1 MIGLHEVSDMRTIA
15 FVLLTSAAFSA
26 CTFAQSTPHPVL
38 VELFTSEGCSSCPP
52 ADALLKKINGYRV
65 SSGQLVVALSE
76 HVTYWNQLGWADP
89 FSAETWTDRQ
99 SRYGD
104 RFHLDSVY
112 TPQVVVN
119 GDAQMSGSDAQG
131 ILRAVRAE
139 STSSSL
145 QLHIDAAS
153 AQPGAVSVTYTVT
166 GAASSPVELYAV
178 IADDMA
184 TSSVL
189 RGENSGRTLM
199 HVAVARNL
207 TRIGSI
213 KADGMATISLHEP
226 ATIKGQPETAR
237 HLVLFAQAPGQGK
250 VVAIESKGF

>member
-1 MIGLHEVSDMRTIA
+1 MRTIA
-15 FVLLTSAAFSA
+15 WIFSA
-26 CTFAQSTPHPVL
+26 SVALPACLLAQTAPHPVL

-65 SSGQLVVALSE
+65 SSGQLIVALSE

-89 FSAETWTDRQ
+89 FSAQTWTDRQ
-99 SRYGD
+99 SRYSD

-139 STSSSL
+139 GPSSAL

-153 AQPGAVSVTYTVT
+153 AQPGAISVTYTVR
-166 GAASSPVELYAV
+166 GAASTPLELYAV

-207 TRIGSI
+207 THIGSV
-213 KADGMATISLHEP
+213 KADGTATISLHAP
-226 ATIKGQPETAR
+226 ATIQGQPETTR

-250 VVAIESKGF
+250 VLAIESKGL

>member
-1 MIGLHEVSDMRTIA
+1 MRTVVFLFA
-15 FVLLTSAAFSA
+15 LAALPGRA
-26 CTFAQSTPHPVL
+26 FAQTASHPVL

-99 SRYGD
+99 SRYSD

-119 GDAQMSGSDAQG
+119 GDAQMSGGDAQG

-139 STSSSL
+139 GPPSPV

-153 AQPGAVSVTYTVT
+153 AQPGAVSLTYTLT
-166 GAASSPVELYAV
+166 GSASSPVDLYAV
-178 IADDMA
+178 IVDDMA

-207 TRIGSI
+207 TRIGSV
-213 KADGMATISLHEP
+213 KADGTATVLLHSP
-226 ATIKGQPETAR
+226 GVIKGQPETPR
-237 HLVLFAQAPGQGK
+237 HLVLFAQVPGQGK
-250 VVAIESKGF
+250 VLAIESKSL

>member
-1 MIGLHEVSDMRTIA
+1 MRTVALA
-15 FVLLTSAAFSA
+15 FALAASAVLPSRSLAQAA
-26 CTFAQSTPHPVL
+26 THPVL

-99 SRYGD
+99 SRYSD

-119 GDAQMSGSDAQG
+119 GDAQMSGGDAQG

-139 STSSSL
+139 GQGSPL

-153 AQPGAVSVTYTVT
+153 AQPGAVSLTYTVT
-166 GAASSPVELYAV
+166 GSALGPVDLYAV

-184 TSSVL
+184 TSSVS
-189 RGENSGRTLM
+189 RGENSGRTLS

-207 TRIGSI
+207 TRIGSV
-213 KADGMATISLHEP
+213 KADGTATISLHSP
-226 ATIKGQPETAR
+226 GVIKGQPETPR
-237 HLVLFAQAPGQGK
+237 HVVLFAQAAGQGK
-250 VVAIESKGF
+250 VLAIESRGL

>member
-1 MIGLHEVSDMRTIA
+1 MMRILASA
-15 FVLLTSAAFSA
+15 FALLLTAVLPSRMLPQAA
-26 CTFAQSTPHPVL
+26 THPVL

-89 FSAETWTDRQ
+89 FSLETWTDRQ
-99 SRYGD
+99 SRYSG

-119 GDAQMSGSDAQG
+119 GDAQMSGGDAQG

-139 STSSSL
+139 GPPSAL

-153 AQPGAVSVTYTVT
+153 AQPGAISVTYTVK
-166 GAASSPVELYAV
+166 GAASGPVDLYAV
-178 IADDMA
+178 VADDMV

-189 RGENSGRTLM
+189 RGENSGRTLT

-207 TRIGSI
+207 THIGSVQ
-213 KADGMATISLHEP
+213 ADGTATISLHSP
-226 ATIKGQPETAR
+226 GVIKGQPETPR

-250 VVAIESKGF
+250 VLAIESKSL

>member
-1 MIGLHEVSDMRTIA
+1 MRTIA
-15 FVLLTSAAFSA
+15 WVLSAAVA
-26 CTFAQSTPHPVL
+26 LPGCLFAQTATHPVL

-99 SRYGD
+99 SRYSD

-119 GDAQMSGSDAQG
+119 GDVQMSGSDAQG
-131 ILRAVRAE
+131 ILRAVRAQE
-139 STSSSL
+139 PSSPL
-145 QLHIDAAS
+145 QLRIDAAS
-153 AQPGAVSVTYTVT
+153 AQAGAVSVTYTVS
-166 GAASSPVELYAV
+166 GSASSPVELYAV

-207 TRIGSI
+207 TRIGSV
-213 KADGMATISLHEP
+213 KADGTATISLHAP
-226 ATIKGQPETAR
+226 AVIQGQPETPR

-250 VVAIESKGF
+250 VLAIESKGL

>member
-1 MIGLHEVSDMRTIA
+1 MRIITPAVA
-15 FVLLTSAAFSA
+15 FLLTAVLPSHV
-26 CTFAQSTPHPVL
+26 FAQSASHPVL

-52 ADALLKKINGYRV
+52 ADALLKKINGYRL
-65 SSGQLVVALSE
+65 SSGQLVVAMSE
-76 HVTYWNQLGWADP
+76 HVIYWNQLGWADP
-89 FSAETWTDRQ
+89 FSAQTWTDRQ
-99 SRYGD
+99 SRYSD
-104 RFHLDSVY
+104 HFHLDSVY

-119 GDAQMSGSDAQG
+119 GDTQMSGSDAQG

-139 STSSSL
+139 GAPGPL

-153 AQPGAVSVTYTVT
+153 AQPGAVSVTYTVK
-166 GAASSPVELYAV
+166 GSVSSPVDLYAV

-207 TRIGSI
+207 TRIGSV
-213 KADGMATISLHEP
+213 KADGTATISLHSP
-226 ATIKGQPETAR
+226 GVIQGQPETSR
-237 HLVLFAQAPGQGK
+237 HLVLFAQTAGQGK
-250 VVAIESKGF
+250 VLAIESKAL

>member
-1 MIGLHEVSDMRTIA
+1 MRMIVFIFLGL
-15 FVLLTSAAFSA
+15 AAFSSRI
-26 CTFAQSTPHPVL
+26 FAQTASHPVL

-76 HVTYWNQLGWADP
+76 HVTYWNRLGWADP

-99 SRYGD
+99 SRYSD

-139 STSSSL
+139 GSPSSL

-153 AQPGAVSVTYTVT
+153 AQPGTISVTYTVT
-166 GAASSPVELYAV
+166 GSASGPVDLYAV

-207 TRIGSI
+207 TRIGSV
-213 KADGMATISLHEP
+213 KADGSATISLHSP
-226 ATIKGQPETAR
+226 GVIKGQPETPR
-237 HLVLFAQAPGQGK
+237 HLVLFAQAAGQGK
-250 VVAIESKGF
+250 VLAIESKGL

>member
-1 MIGLHEVSDMRTIA
+1 MRTLA
-15 FVLLTSAAFSA
+15 FVVAGLAAFPYR
-26 CTFAQSTPHPVL
+26 TFAQSAPHPVL

-65 SSGQLVVALSE
+65 SSGQWVVALSE

-99 SRYGD
+99 SRYSD

-119 GDAQMSGSDAQG
+119 GNAQMSGGDAQG

-139 STSSSL
+139 GSPSAL

-153 AQPGAVSVTYTVT
+153 AQPGAISVTYTVT
-166 GAASSPVELYAV
+166 GSASAPVDLYAV

-207 TRIGSI
+207 TRIGSV
-213 KADGMATISLHEP
+213 KTDGTVTISLHSP
-226 ATIKGQPETAR
+226 GVIKGQPETPR

-250 VVAIESKGF
+250 VLAIESKGL

>member
-1 MIGLHEVSDMRTIA
+1 MRLTA
-15 FVLLTSAAFSA
+15 LVLLGLTALSSRI
-26 CTFAQSTPHPVL
+26 FAQTAPHPVL

-65 SSGQLVVALSE
+65 SSGQWVVALSE

-99 SRYGD
+99 SRYSD
-104 RFHLDSVY
+104 RFHLDNVY

-119 GDAQMSGSDAQG
+119 GDAQMSGSDAEG

-139 STSSSL
+139 SASSP
-145 QLHIDAAS
+145 LHLRIDAAS
-153 AQPGAVSVTYTVT
+153 AQPGAISLTYTVT
-166 GAASSPVELYAV
+166 GSASGPVELYAV
-178 IADDMA
+178 IADDVA

-207 TRIGSI
+207 TMVGGV
-213 KADGMATISLHEP
+213 KADGTVTILLHSP
-226 ATIKGQPETAR
+226 AVIKGQPETAR
-237 HLVLFAQAPGQGK
+237 HLILFAQAPGQGK
-250 VVAIESKGF
+250 VVAIESKSF